1 MDVCWIHTYRMS
13 ISMLQLLKIYRLEG
27 YEVLSLAEPSGLCLR
42 KGLRSSIGCS
52 GGECRLYNSPSGS
65 EEASLGVA
73 IGVLLATSVPWARMS
88 SSKCAGSLGQVP
100 TWTPVLQRDAP
111 QIICQ
116 YGPCPIGRA
125 ARTPV
130 EGSLVG
136 RRFMQE
142 PSKAK
147 KVSFL
152 ATTRH
157 KHYLELHTPSANTW
171 QIKQVVRNHQ
181 VSAKQSVGT
190 WTFLPFKKPCTICVN
205 ATFFFAI

>member
-1 MDVCWIHTYRMS
+1 MYAGCTVCQYQCYSGKYTDWKAIS
-13 ISMLQLLKIYRLEG
+13 IK
-27 YEVLSLAEPSGLCLR
+27 LSPWGLCLR
-42 KGLRSSIGCS
+42 KWLRSSIGCS
-52 GGECRLYNSPSGS
+52 GGECWLYNSPSGS

-73 IGVLLATSVPWARMS
+73 TGVLLATSVPWARMS

-111 QIICQ
+111 QIMCQ
-116 YGPCPIGRA
+116 YGPFPIGRA

-136 RRFMQE
+136 RRFMQK

-171 QIKQVVRNHQ
+171 QNQTSCQK
-181 VSAKQSVGT
+181 SPS
-190 WTFLPFKKPCTICVN
+190 IC
-205 ATFFFAI
+205 